1 MHFLPRWQLN
11 SMQLVICQPLNDLDV
26 PSDAHHINQV
36 LTLTLV
42 INITI
47 LARLI
52 FSK

>member
-11 SMQLVICQPLNDLDV
+11 SMPLVICQLLNDLDV
-26 PSDAHHINQV
+26 PSDAHHINYM
-36 LTLTLV
+36 LTLTFM

-47 LARLI
+47 LTWLI